1 MTEAI
6 TETLNDEAMT
16 NEPVRPIRAL
26 LRGLEALHALN
37 RRDGLT
43 VTEVADWAKLPRTT
57 AYRILETLRH
67 GGFVIR
73 DEMDDRYRP
82 TLQVRVL
89 SEGAESEAWIRQGA
103 APIVNKLGKVLLWPI
118 GLWTMDGDVM
128 RLRAATDRTSPLALV
143 RKAPGETMPVLR
155 CAAGLA
161 VLACE
166 SAQQRELHAA
176 DLPYTQAG
184 FPSMDALENRLARV
198 RTDGFVFDPQV
209 REGEIAIA
217 VPVVDADG
225 VTVAAATVRFIR
237 SALSDQRA
245 MAELLPKLQAAA
257 EEMTIA
263 MRGLVASS
271 GASRGQRAI
280 GGRA

>member
-1 MTEAI
+1 MTE
-6 TETLNDEAMT
+6 TMT

-26 LRGLEALHALN
+26 LRGLEALYALN

-43 VTEVADWAKLPRTT
+43 VTEVAEWARLPRTT

-67 GGFVIR
+67 GGFVVR

-103 APIVNKLGKVLLWPI
+103 APIVNALGKKLLWPV

-128 RLRAATDRTSPLALV
+128 RLRAATDKTSPLALV

-155 CAAGLA
+155 SAAGLA

-166 SAQQRELHAA
+166 SAEARGLHIK
-176 DLPYTQAG
+176 DLPYAQAG
-184 FPSMDALENRLARV
+184 FPSLDSLETRLARV
-198 RTDGFVFDPQV
+198 RSDGFVFDPQV

-217 VPVVDADG
+217 VPVVDQDG
-225 VTVAAATVRFIR
+225 NTVAAATVRFIR
-237 SALSDQRA
+237 SALNDHRA
-245 MAELLPKLQAAA
+245 MEELLPQLQEAAEDMTAAMRRLQAS
-257 EEMTIA
+257 
-263 MRGLVASS
+263 V
-271 GASRGQRAI
+271 GA
-280 GGRA
+280 GRMGRTARMS

>member
-1 MTEAI
+1 MTEL
-6 TETLNDEAMT
+6 LNDGMT

-103 APIVNKLGKVLLWPI
+103 APIVNQLGKTLLWPV

-128 RLRAATDRTSPLALV
+128 RLRAATDKTSPLALV
-143 RKAPGETMPVLR
+143 RKAPGESMPVLR
-155 CAAGLA
+155 SAAGLA

-166 SAQQRELHAA
+166 SAQARESHAA
-176 DLPYTQAG
+176 DLPYHQAG
-184 FPSMDALENRLARV
+184 FPSMDALENRLSKV
-198 RTDGFVFDPQV
+198 RSDGYVFDPQV

-217 VPVVDADG
+217 VPITNADG

-245 MAELLPKLQAAA
+245 IAELLPKLLEAARD
-257 EEMTIA
+257 MTAA
-263 MRGLVASS
+263 MVELQDAGN
-271 GASRGQRAI
+271 GARAQRMRSAY
-280 GGRA
+280 G

>member
-1 MTEAI
+1 MTEVLDD
-6 TETLNDEAMT
+6 TMT

-103 APIVNKLGKVLLWPI
+103 APIVNQLGKTLLWPV

-128 RLRAATDRTSPLALV
+128 RLRAATDKTSPLALV
-143 RKAPGETMPVLR
+143 RKAPGESMPVLR
-155 CAAGLA
+155 SAAGLA

-166 SAQQRELHAA
+166 SAQARQSHAA
-176 DLPYTQAG
+176 DLPYHQAG
-184 FPSMDALENRLARV
+184 FPSMEALENRLAKV

-217 VPVVDADG
+217 VPVTNADG

-245 MAELLPKLQAAA
+245 TAELLPKLLDAAKD
-257 EEMTIA
+257 MTAA
-263 MRGLVASS
+263 MVELQDASNGARGHRMRSAY
-271 GASRGQRAI
+271 G
-280 GGRA
+280 